1 MSAVGAGGGVILL
14 AAGRGRRFGSDKRR
28 HVLPEGDSLLAR
40 SVRLYSAAFPDAV
53 VVLRPDDADPAELI
67 APRSAPLHGDRASVG
82 PRFVRAADAD
92 LGMGHSLAAGARA
105 APDWTYL
112 FVALADMAWVAPAT
126 LLQLRGTMERALV
139 EGRADTIVQPVHA
152 GMPGHP
158 VGFAARYREELYELR
173 GDEGARSVIRR
184 HAARVERVEVAD
196 PGVLRDLDT
205 PEPA

>member
-105 APDWTYL
+105 APD
-112 FVALADMAWVAPAT
+112 MAWVAPAT